1 MNINRKYII
10 IFGTSILLLVIIA
23 GGITYYKEKVAEI
36 PISTPILIP
45 EDKEYVIWCFEDGIR
60 YDCSDRESFKTG
72 ESIAV
77 SVNLNALDTRY
88 ESYFLC
94 YYTDLLKTK
103 LEKQCLS
110 RSASLMGGFSLE
122 GETINIKDK
131 EVFTLLKLSVYPDDS
146 FEELDEMVIMDLE
159 GKLKNF
165 TETLNN

>member
-10 IFGTSILLLVIIA
+10 IFGTLILLLIIIT
-23 GGITYYKEKVAEI
+23 GIITYYNEKGAQI
-36 PISTPILIP
+36 PVSTPIPIP
-45 EDKEYVIWCFEDGIR
+45 EEKEHLIWCYENGVM
-60 YDCSDRESFKTG
+60 YDCSDREFFELE
-72 ESIAV
+72 ESVAI
-77 SVNLNALDTRY
+77 SVNLKALDTRY

-110 RSASLMGGFSLE
+110 RSASLIGGFSLE

-146 FEELDEMVIMDLE
+146 FEELDEIVIMDLE
-159 GKLKNF
+159 GKLIK
-165 TETLNN
+165 